1 MPISFKIAEHDA
13 RPVTLGGYGTCK
25 DTDALLASTW
35 GNRASINRY
44 EELLQSSFSGSN
56 FSDLGP
62 QNNGFVDT
70 VIHAYNQHHHLVLRP
85 DDVWIAILG
94 QFNFYVNA
102 NAEKLRSKFVAHE
115 GKKKLIVRAVGTRYT
130 VDFGDLAHQMTS
142 LIHNNVV
149 DKDLKDWILPDFTTT
164 SFNDTV
170 VCAVLMMATLKAY
183 FSYGFAL
190 CCGIP
195 SVTLEGEKEDWVK
208 LLTRLDKMESFGYEP
223 KAWAALLRPVLRR
236 FVAAFDGEPDIEF
249 WGKVCHL
256 EDGGSGPASISGW
269 ITAFCV
275 WDSEGKWQGPNISD
289 MRNVP
294 PPGSPEYYR
303 LVLDGVQ
310 YAILDDNAIP
320 VGFCEVDVDLND
332 NGEHFDCMMVS
343 GHMAAR
349 LQGPKRDTLSPSP
362 GWFMFIKHEHPE
374 SAPALS
380 DRSPQSHAIARIELE
395 DARIELERAHLAA
408 QEMGKGGEGEEADD
422 NADED
427 DEDNWVD
434 EDDEAM
440 DVDSA

>member
-1 MPISFKIAEHDA
+1 
-13 RPVTLGGYGTCK
+13 
-25 DTDALLASTW
+25 
-35 GNRASINRY
+35 
-44 EELLQSSFSGSN
+44 
-56 FSDLGP
+56 
-62 QNNGFVDT
+62 
-70 VIHAYNQHHHLVLRP
+70 
-85 DDVWIAILG
+85 
-94 QFNFYVNA
+94 
-102 NAEKLRSKFVAHE
+102 
-115 GKKKLIVRAVGTRYT
+115 
-130 VDFGDLAHQMTS
+130 
-142 LIHNNVV
+142 
-149 DKDLKDWILPDFTTT
+149 
-164 SFNDTV
+164 
-170 VCAVLMMATLKAY
+170 
-183 FSYGFAL
+183 
-190 CCGIP
+190 
-195 SVTLEGEKEDWVK
+195 
-208 LLTRLDKMESFGYEP
+208 MESFGYEP
-223 KAWAALLRPVLRR
+223 KAWAVLLRPVLRR

-380 DRSPQSHAIARIELE
+380 DRSPLSISDPLSMRYPMLPRWMSMTKPITTVEKSKEMPKKQPSKECLLKRWRSTINHRLGAIFR
-395 DARIELERAHLAA
+395 RTVAA
-408 QEMGKGGEGEEADD
+408 PK
-422 NADED
+422 
-427 DEDNWVD
+427 
-434 EDDEAM
+434 
-440 DVDSA
+440 